1 MKTSSYGWAMKLSLL
16 SISMLLTSYNAIA
29 GALPALIK
37 QFPEQSRTN
46 VELLSTAPTCAMIV
60 MIIVSGFLART
71 VSDRALVI
79 TGICIATAFGI
90 IPFFLTSNFW
100 LIMASRIGLG
110 IGLGLINSL
119 AVSLIGKY
127 FSGEERA
134 TLMGFRSAF
143 VALGQATLTLIAGL
157 LLNLGWHGPF
167 LLYVLAIPVL
177 ILFVSFV
184 PKDPATPAT
193 PALSD
198 TPQKQRVNAPI
209 LLITAFLFV
218 TVTMYTGV
226 TVRLSSIIT
235 TNAFGS
241 MQQASTLL
249 SVMIF
254 CGMLMGFA
262 FGRLHRILKGQT
274 LTLGV
279 LFLTVG
285 CFLIFLAPNFPVL
298 CLGALVSGLSYPT
311 MIAYCFNKINEVCPP
326 RSANLCTSVV
336 LVGCNLSIFTAPYM
350 LKLSSMLVSSESLQ
364 SPFLVYGILLTLI
377 ALVYGLWSARI
388 TKRRSTIPGDSAI
401 AR

>member
-1 MKTSSYGWAMKLSLL
+1 MKTSTYGWAMKFSLL

-29 GALPALIK
+29 GALPALIQ

-46 VELLSTAPTCAMIV
+46 VELLTTAPTCAMIV
-60 MIIVSGFLART
+60 MIIVSGLLAKS
-71 VSDRALVI
+71 VSDRTLVV
-79 TGICIATAFGI
+79 TGISIATIFGI
-90 IPFFLTSNFW
+90 IPFFMTNNFW

-119 AVSLIGKY
+119 AVSMIGKY

-143 VALGQATLTLIAGL
+143 VSLGQATLTLIAGF
-157 LLNLGWHGPF
+157 LLNMGWHGPF
-167 LLYVLAIPVL
+167 LLYLLAIPVL

-184 PKDPATPAT
+184 PKEPVQRTSEAVSDPG
-193 PALSD
+193 D
-198 TPQKQRVNAPI
+198 KQHINGSI
-209 LLITAFLFV
+209 LVITVFLFF

-235 TNAFGS
+235 ASGFGS

-249 SVMIF
+249 SVMVF

-262 FGRLHRILKGQT
+262 FGRVHRALRRQT

-279 LFLTVG
+279 VFLAIACYIVY
-285 CFLIFLAPNFPVL
+285 FAPNFPIL
-298 CLGALVSGLSYPT
+298 CIGALIAGLSYPT

-326 RSANLCTSVV
+326 HSLNLCTSVV

-350 LKLSSMLVSSESLQ
+350 LKLAAMVTSSDALQ
-364 SPFLVYGILLTLI
+364 SPFI
-377 ALVYGLWSARI
+377 VYGLLMTALALGYGLWFARRKPQGI
-388 TKRRSTIPGDSAI
+388 ES
-401 AR
+401 

>member
-1 MKTSSYGWAMKLSLL
+1 
-16 SISMLLTSYNAIA
+16 MLLTSYNAIA

-46 VELLSTAPTCAMIV
+46 VELLTTAPTCAMIV
-60 MIIVSGFLART
+60 MIIVSGLLAKS
-71 VSDRALVI
+71 VSDRTLVV
-79 TGICIATAFGI
+79 TGICIATVFGI
-90 IPFFLTSNFW
+90 IPFFLTNNFW

-110 IGLGLINSL
+110 VGLGLINSL

-143 VALGQATLTLIAGL
+143 VALGQATLTLIAGF
-157 LLNLGWHGPF
+157 LLNFGWHGPF

-177 ILFVSFV
+177 ILFMVFV
-184 PKDPATPAT
+184 PKEPVKRA
-193 PALSD
+193 SD
-198 TPQKQRVNAPI
+198 AVSEAGDRQHVNGAI
-209 LLITAFLFV
+209 LVITAFLFF

-226 TVRLSSIIT
+226 TVRLSSVIT
-235 TNAFGS
+235 SSAFGS

-249 SVMIF
+249 SVMVF

-262 FGRLHRILKGQT
+262 FGKVHRLLKRQT

-279 LFLTVG
+279 VFLAVA
-285 CFLIFLAPNFPVL
+285 CFLIYLAPNFPVL
-298 CLGALVSGLSYPT
+298 CVGALIAGLSYPT

-326 RSANLCTSVV
+326 HSLNLCTSVV

-350 LKLSSMLVSSESLQ
+350 LKLAGMVTASDALQ
-364 SPFLVYGILLTLI
+364 APFLVYGILLTIL
-377 ALVYGLWSARI
+377 ALGYGLWFAR
-388 TKRRSTIPGDSAI
+388 RRSEPSL
-401 AR
+401 R